1 MVLDQYGLTSLDHMT
16 HINNLDTILKYG
28 LQAHNNPYK
37 KRDISNQEVNNRRE
51 SREYIYGRK
60 IHEYVPFYFNPRNAM
75 MYRNKDEDIVI
86 LAFDKKL
93 LAQDNILFT
102 DRNASTNSVNFYN
115 KLNDLEKINW
125 SLVKSK
131 RWNDK
136 APIVKQIMM
145 AEVLVYKQVP
155 ISFLKGIYVKNEATK
170 AMLMKKYNLA
180 SWKIAIE
187 PDLFFQSS
195 SNALYSAA

>member
-16 HINNLDTILKYG
+16 HINNLDTIFKYG

>member
-1 MVLDQYGLTSLDHMT
+1 MTLEQYDFTSLDHMT
-16 HINNLDTILKYG
+16 HINNLDTILKHG

-51 SREYIYGRK
+51 SRENIYGRK

-75 MYRNKDEDIVI
+75 MYRNKDEDIVV

-93 LAQDNILFT
+93 LAQDGILFT
-102 DRNASTNSVNFYN
+102 DKNASTNSVHFYN
-115 KLNDLEKINW
+115 KVDDLDKINW
-125 SLVKSK
+125 NLVKSDK
-131 RWNDK
+131 WYDK
-136 APIVKQIMM
+136 ALVVKQIMM

-170 AMLMKKYNLA
+170 VMLMKKYNFP
-180 SWKIAIE
+180 SRKIVIK
-187 PDLFFQSS
+187 PNLFFQ
-195 SNALYSAA
+195 Y

>member
-1 MVLDQYGLTSLDHMT
+1 MTLEQFDFTSLDHMT
-16 HINNLDTILKYG
+16 HIDNLDTIFRYG

-37 KRDISNQEVNNRRE
+37 KQDISNKEVNSRRK

-75 MYRNKDEDIVI
+75 MYKNRNEDIIV

-93 LAQDNILFT
+93 LTLDGTLFT
-102 DRNASTNSVNFYN
+102 DKNASTNSVHFYN
-115 KLNDLEKINW
+115 QLDDLDKIDWN
-125 SLVKSK
+125 LVKCD

-136 APIVKQIMM
+136 EPVVRQIMM

-155 ISFLKGIYVKNEATK
+155 ISYLKGIYVKNEETK
-170 AMLMKKYNLA
+170 LMLMSKYNIP
-180 SWKIAIE
+180 SRMIAIK
-187 PDLFFQSS
+187 PNLFFK
-195 SNALYSAA
+195 Y

>member
-1 MVLDQYGLTSLDHMT
+1 MTLNQCGFTSLDHMT
-16 HINNLDTILKYG
+16 HINNLDTIFKYG

-93 LAQDNILFT
+93 LGQDNILFT

-170 AMLMKKYNLA
+170 AMLMKKYNLP

-195 SNALYSAA
+195 LNALYSAA